1 MLSVPD
7 YISCWALLLAKPT
20 GSLLTSFSESEI
32 VTNLLIQSSFRETNK
47 QTKETKHSRCS
58 RKTNHLYLGQQVQT
72 VEKKNAKKK
81 KKTGILP
88 KNSPSK
94 KTVLWMHKWGY
105 LCISLVKLDACSAS
119 SNLWSKQKPRLTEK
133 LLQVK
138 WAKIKLTEYKCQ
150 FFLLRLQY
158 RGTNIQVNVLHSKQD
173 MLFRFFKNTLEMI
186 PSLFICWDLHAFC
199 MNFNFPHLQLY
210 KTCTQIH
217 TWVRLVH
224 SQTCRIWKNQLMLTL
239 QGCVLKWH
247 LIQEYKLPRLPWIT
261 LV

>member
-186 PSLFICWDLHAFC
+186 PSLCICWDLHAFC

>member
-1 MLSVPD
+1 MKLS
-7 YISCWALLLAKPT
+7 
-20 GSLLTSFSESEI
+20 LTS
-32 VTNLLIQSSFRETNK
+32 LSSLTFGRQTNK
-47 QTKETKHSRCS
+47 NKNKKKNRCS
-58 RKTNHLYLGQQVQT
+58 RKTNHLYLGQQVHT
-72 VEKKNAKKK
+72 VEKKNAKKKKK

-94 KTVLWMHKWGY
+94 KTVLWMNKWGY

-119 SNLWSKQKPRLTEK
+119 RNLWSKQKPRLTEK

-199 MNFNFPHLQLY
+199 IEL
-210 KTCTQIH
+210 
-217 TWVRLVH
+217 
-224 SQTCRIWKNQLMLTL
+224 
-239 QGCVLKWH
+239 
-247 LIQEYKLPRLPWIT
+247 
-261 LV
+261 